1 MKEKDSSKFLY
12 FNNEELEKEETDN
25 KQVFVTKRL
34 SGKETH
40 NIKKQIKVEK
50 NNKFKGKEEIK
61 EKSIAEELVIDIPIS
76 LTNKESSKKD
86 TKKRNAKTPKKD
98 IRKNNNK
105 SNDKTNKK
113 STKQSKE
120 KVDRDNVIDIKID
133 RIPKSKKEDGNS
145 RKNVK
150 SRKKQEEQKKN
161 KNVKKKNFLGK
172 VVTIIILIVATL
184 IVTFITPIFNITKI
198 EVIGNK
204 NITEQTVVSLSRLK
218 KGENIFKNLK
228 SNIIKNIKENTYI
241 EDVQVKRVLPGTIK
255 INISERDIA
264 YQIKVLESYAY
275 IDKQGYILEIA
286 KEEKNVPFIE
296 EYDTKDDDILKSK
309 RLDEK
314 DLLKLN
320 SIQKIINSA
329 KAIQIEEK
337 IDKINI
343 KDNKEYIVY
352 IGNKEI
358 YLGDDLNLNNK
369 MGYIQMILNDVG
381 ESAGII
387 FVNGDFNNGFK
398 AYFRPQE

>member
-12 FNNEELEKEETDN
+12 FDNEELEKEETEN

-50 NNKFKGKEEIK
+50 NSKLKNKEERK
-61 EKSIAEELVIDIPIS
+61 ENSIAEELVIDIPIS

-86 TKKRNAKTPKKD
+86 TKKRNTKTSKKD

-105 SNDKTNKK
+105 SNEKNKRK
-113 STKQSKE
+113 PKE
-120 KVDRDNVIDIKID
+120 KVDRNNIIDIEIN
-133 RIPKSKKEDGNS
+133 RIPKSKKEEGNS

-161 KNVKKKNFLGK
+161 GKQKKKNFLGK
-172 VVTIIILIVATL
+172 VLAIIILIVATL

-198 EVIGNK
+198 EVTGNK
-204 NITEQTVVSLSRLK
+204 NITEQTVISLSRIR

-228 SNIIKNIKENTYI
+228 SNIVKNIKENTYI

-255 INISERDIA
+255 IDISERDIA

-296 EYDTKDDDILKSK
+296 GYDTKDEEILKSN

-329 KAIQIEEK
+329 KVMQIEEK

-343 KDNKEYIVY
+343 ENNKEYRIY

-358 YLGDDLNLNNK
+358 YLGDDLNINNK
-369 MGYIQMILNDVG
+369 MGYVQMILSDVG
-381 ESAGII
+381 DSAGII

>member
-12 FNNEELEKEETDN
+12 FDNEELEKEETEN

-50 NNKFKGKEEIK
+50 NSKLKNKEERK
-61 EKSIAEELVIDIPIS
+61 ENSIAEELVIDIPIS

-86 TKKRNAKTPKKD
+86 TKKRNTKTSKKD

-105 SNDKTNKK
+105 SNEKNKRK
-113 STKQSKE
+113 PKE
-120 KVDRDNVIDIKID
+120 KVDRNNVIDIEIN
-133 RIPKSKKEDGNS
+133 RISKSKKEEGNS

-161 KNVKKKNFLGK
+161 GKQKKKNFLGK
-172 VVTIIILIVATL
+172 VFAIIILIVATL

-198 EVIGNK
+198 EVTGNK

-286 KEEKNVPFIE
+286 KEEKDVPFIE
-296 EYDTKDDDILKSK
+296 GYDTKDDDILKSK

>member
-12 FNNEELEKEETDN
+12 FDNEELEKEETEN

-50 NNKFKGKEEIK
+50 NSKLKNKEERK
-61 EKSIAEELVIDIPIS
+61 ENSIAEELVIDIPIS

-86 TKKRNAKTPKKD
+86 TKKRNTKTSKKD

-105 SNDKTNKK
+105 SNEKNKRK
-113 STKQSKE
+113 PKE
-120 KVDRDNVIDIKID
+120 KVDRNNVIDIEIN
-133 RIPKSKKEDGNS
+133 RISKSKKEEGNS

-161 KNVKKKNFLGK
+161 GKQKKKNFLGK
-172 VVTIIILIVATL
+172 VFAIIILIVATL

-198 EVIGNK
+198 EVTGNK
-204 NITEQTVVSLSRLK
+204 NITEQTVISLSRIR
-218 KGENIFKNLK
+218 KGENIFRNLK
-228 SNIIKNIKENTYI
+228 SNIVKNIKENTYI

-255 INISERDIA
+255 IDISERDIA

-296 EYDTKDDDILKSK
+296 GYDTKDEEILKSN

-329 KAIQIEEK
+329 KVMQIEEK

-343 KDNKEYIVY
+343 ENNKEYRIY

-358 YLGDDLNLNNK
+358 YLGDDLNINNK
-369 MGYIQMILNDVG
+369 MGYVQMILSDVG
-381 ESAGII
+381 DSAGII